1 MTDVL
6 LASAFF
12 IKNDAKQLEKMRP
25 YPPLGTLHAA
35 SFLRENGYRVAL
47 FDAMLSPGIEEFE
60 ELLNELNP
68 NFVAFYEDQF
78 NFLNKMCLNH
88 VRESICEMAA
98 LARQSGAEV
107 IAAGA
112 DITDEPSAYFAKGID
127 YIIAGEADHTILEL
141 LAVLTDKSDTQLNN
155 IPGLILPDETTDHG
169 IRYTPKRP
177 TEPQL
182 DVFPIPA
189 WDLIDGHRYREAWT
203 NAHGYFSLNMMTSR
217 GCPFHCNWCA
227 KPIWG
232 QQYAIR
238 SAERVAEE
246 MAHIKKLYNPDHIWF
261 ADDIFGL
268 SPKWVP
274 IFADAVESRNAQ
286 TPFMVQSRVDLMT
299 EKAVAGLARAGCN
312 EVWVGVES
320 GSQKILDAM
329 DKGLQLPMVPVVR
342 QRLAD
347 AGIKTCYFIQL
358 GYPGET
364 FEDILAT
371 ISLVRET
378 LPDDIGVSVSY
389 PLPGTKFH
397 DRVKAELRNK
407 YHWEDSNDLDIM
419 FHGTYQ
425 SSFYQK
431 LHRLLHRDLDLRIEL
446 RDAGPEKAGIAQQ
459 LDELEKEWKLWADS
473 EPLNRNRH
481 PTLIDNS
488 ENKNDEGSIVLLDTL
503 NT

>member
-1 MTDVL
+1 MIDIL

-12 IKNDAKQLEKMRP
+12 IKNDLKQQEKMRP

-35 SFLRENGYRVAL
+35 SYLRQNGYSVAL

-60 ELLNELNP
+60 DLLNELKP
-68 NFVAFYEDQF
+68 RFVAFYEDQF

-88 VRESICEMAA
+88 VRESIREMTG
-98 LARQSGAEV
+98 LARNSGARV

-112 DITDEPSAYFAKGID
+112 DITDEPSAYFNHGIE
-127 YIIAGEADHTILEL
+127 YIIAGEADHTVLDL
-141 LAVLTDKSDTQLNN
+141 LDALTQNSAINIAN
-155 IPGLILPDETTDHG
+155 IPGLILPDEAAESG
-169 IRYTPKRP
+169 VRYTPKRP
-177 TEPQL
+177 PEPQL

-189 WDLIDGHRYREAWT
+189 WDLIDGNRYRAAWI

-238 SAERVAEE
+238 AAESVAEE
-246 MAHIKKLYNPDHIWF
+246 MAYIKQLHNPDHIWF

-274 IFADAVESRNAQ
+274 IFADAVEASNAQ

-299 EKAVAGLARAGCN
+299 EKAVSGLARAGCK
-312 EVWVGVES
+312 EVWIGVES

-329 DKGLQLPMVPVVR
+329 DKGIQLLMVPIVR
-342 QRLAD
+342 KRLAD
-347 AGIKTCYFIQL
+347 AGIKTCFFIQF
-358 GYPGET
+358 GYPGEN
-364 FEDILAT
+364 FEDIQAT

-389 PLPGTKFH
+389 PLPGTKFFN
-397 DRVKAELRNK
+397 RVKTELKDK

-425 SSFYQK
+425 STFYQQLYK
-431 LHRLLHRDLDLRIEL
+431 LLHQDLDLRLEI
-446 RDAGPEKAGIAQQ
+446 RDAGSEKTEALTKLGA
-459 LDELEKEWKLWADS
+459 LEIEWQLWADS
-473 EPLNRNRH
+473 EPLKRNIH
-481 PTLIDNS
+481 PSLVDVDLSEDADNYVRRKTCD
-488 ENKNDEGSIVLLDTL
+488 N
-503 NT
+503 